1 MAQTLVL
8 GMTANA
14 AARSF
19 GAVGFF
25 EISGWVFGAVA
36 LVLAYYTWRRERTA
50 TAAVAVERKR
60 FEGLELL
67 RALDEMDRQFVEVQ
81 RENAAGHNEAA
92 EAALRRWRE
101 AARSARTHVG
111 PGGPQY
117 VVEAWTVIGYAER
130 RTQAMAGLGGAVNVG
145 AKTMEDAIEAMDSCH
160 SGCAELRA
168 ETRRAVYGA

>member
-14 AARSF
+14 ADRSS
-19 GAVGFF
+19 GGVGFF

-50 TAAVAVERKR
+50 TAAVAVERQR

-67 RALDEMDRQFVEVQ
+67 SALDEMDRQFAEVQ
-81 RENAAGHNEAA
+81 REHAAGHSEAA

-111 PGGPQY
+111 PGGSRY
-117 VVEAWTVIGYAER
+117 VVDARTGIEYAER
-130 RTQAMAGLGGAVNVG
+130 RTQAMAGVGGAVNVG
-145 AKTMEDAIEAMDSCH
+145 AKTMGDAIEAMDSCH
-160 SGCAELRA
+160 SKCADLRA
-168 ETRRAVYGA
+168 ETHRAVYGA